1 MVDTSTY
8 LYNSLLVKSLLKLT
22 PIRERAYA
30 WDWIAMLDG
39 LTKSDTELCIRSDY
53 VWYLLKCLEC
63 GNVSEPF
70 NEVPPTRSCLKPLV
84 EVLPTIVYEEVVKK
98 STPSM
103 NWLDQ
108 LACVDVLSEV
118 EQGVCP
124 GRFLA
129 SQPIPR
135 YGTICYGCVFGP
147 QPNPPCV

>member
-1 MVDTSTY
+1 VLLFVIFYNLLNQKLHVKFSYKMVDTSTY

-70 NEVPPTRSCLKPLV
+70 NEVPPTR
-84 EVLPTIVYEEVVKK
+84 Y
-98 STPSM
+98 
-103 NWLDQ
+103 
-108 LACVDVLSEV
+108 
-118 EQGVCP
+118 
-124 GRFLA
+124 
-129 SQPIPR
+129 
-135 YGTICYGCVFGP
+135 
-147 QPNPPCV
+147 